1 MFSIVAATV
10 SKSVCSIDVISLILA
25 DCISSTDLT
34 LTVLWNHIFHASWIS
49 CRLCKEAN
57 FTMLLNG
64 LSDSLD
70 HESTLLDHFKR
81 LLRASLK
88 TRSCSGSN
96 SWQYQMDHIAPTHFF
111 LPSISVGIRM
121 QRYRNKMLRAN
132 TPAL

>member
-1 MFSIVAATV
+1 MAATV
-10 SKSVCSIDVISLILA
+10 SKSVGSIDVISLILA
-25 DCISSTDLT
+25 DRISSTDLT
-34 LTVLWNHIFHASWIS
+34 LTVLWNHIFHVSWIS

-70 HESTLLDHFKR
+70 HESTLLDHFNR

-88 TRSCSGSN
+88 TRSCSGSI
-96 SWQYQMDHIAPTHFF
+96 SWQYQMDHIAATHFF

-121 QRYRNKMLRAN
+121 QRYRNTILRAN